1 LVLPVNAIGEEVV
14 TVAVASNFATAA
26 AEVSA
31 AFHDETGYRLRLSM
45 ASTGKL
51 YAQIINGAPF
61 DVLLAAD
68 RERPIRLE
76 EADHGV
82 AGTRFTYAI
91 GELVLWSRRTDD
103 CRASLEGLGTGRIAI
118 ANPDTAPYGSA
129 AREFLINAGLWEQVE
144 RRLVIGENIVQALQ
158 FVATGN
164 AELGFIARAQLHAPA
179 LPDAT
184 CSWPVPPSTHA
195 PIEQQAVL
203 LARAVSNTTAK
214 RFLGFLRSDA
224 ARVIIRRHGYR
235 LPEASPGLTSG
246 NSE

>member
-1 LVLPVNAIGEEVV
+1 LFLPVNAIGGDVV

-26 AEVSA
+26 AEISA
-31 AFHDETGYRLRLSM
+31 AFQDETGHRLRLSM

-51 YAQIINGAPF
+51 YAQIVNGAPF

-68 RERPIRLE
+68 SERPVRLE
-76 EADHGV
+76 TLDHGV

-91 GELVLWSRRTDD
+91 GELVLWSRRTGD
-103 CRASLEGLGTGRIAI
+103 CRMDLEGQGSGRIAI

-129 AREFLINAGLWEQVE
+129 AREFLIEAGLWEQVE
-144 RRLVIGENIVQALQ
+144 MRLVIGENIAQALQ

-164 AELGFIARAQLHAPA
+164 AALGFIARSQLHTPT

-184 CSWPVPPSTHA
+184 CTWPVPPATHA

-203 LARAVSNTTAK
+203 LARAISNATAK

-235 LPEASPGLTSG
+235 LPETGAEMSPES
-246 NSE
+246 SE

>member
-1 LVLPVNAIGEEVV
+1 
-14 TVAVASNFATAA
+14 
-26 AEVSA
+26 
-31 AFHDETGYRLRLSM
+31 M

-51 YAQIINGAPF
+51 YAQIVNGAPF

-68 RERPIRLE
+68 SERPTRLE
-76 EADHGV
+76 ALDHGV

-91 GELVLWSRRTDD
+91 GELVLWSRRAEN
-103 CRASLEGLGTGRIAI
+103 CRASLEGHGTGRIAI

-129 AREFLINAGLWEQVE
+129 ARDFLKEAGLWERVE
-144 RRLVIGENIVQALQ
+144 PRLVIGENIAQALQ

-164 AELGFIARAQLHAPA
+164 AELGFIAWSQLHTPA

-184 CSWPVPPSTHA
+184 CTWPVPPSTHA

-203 LARAVSNTTAK
+203 LARAIANTTAK

-235 LPEASPGLTSG
+235 LQETSPEMNPET
-246 NSE
+246 ND